1 MALNIKGG
9 SLVVEQKLTQ
19 EIEKQAL
26 KTKQNFHEYAMTLN
40 EIKHETESFCNT
52 VTDKIRHVEQDSV
65 NLKSKMKKVDN
76 RANKA

>member
-1 MALNIKGG
+1 
-9 SLVVEQKLTQ
+9 
-19 EIEKQAL
+19 
-26 KTKQNFHEYAMTLN
+26 MTLN

-76 RANKA
+76 RANKAQVDVDRI